1 MLGSKGAVGSP
12 PAPQVL
18 VLHGKTQMLKGSH
31 AVLPHVLDILPVREF
46 PSVWVREGVV
56 QIVLRDVVNGNG
68 LAVGFD
74 FPWFCDLLLLSA
86 WNGKIKAAVA
96 KTL

>member
-1 MLGSKGAVGSP
+1 M
-12 PAPQVL
+12 
-18 VLHGKTQMLKGSH
+18 
-31 AVLPHVLDILPVREF
+31 
-46 PSVWVREGVV
+46 

-68 LAVGFD
+68 LVVGFD

-86 WNGKIKAAVA
+86 WRGKIKAAVA

>member
-46 PSVWVREGVV
+46 PSMWVREGGGA
-56 QIVLRDVVNGNG
+56 DCAEGCG
-68 LAVGFD
+68 
-74 FPWFCDLLLLSA
+74 
-86 WNGKIKAAVA
+86 
-96 KTL
+96 